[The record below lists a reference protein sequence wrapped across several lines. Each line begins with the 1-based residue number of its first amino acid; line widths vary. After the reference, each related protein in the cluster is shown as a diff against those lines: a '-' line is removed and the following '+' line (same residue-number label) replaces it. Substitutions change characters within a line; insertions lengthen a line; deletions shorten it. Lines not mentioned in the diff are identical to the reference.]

1 MSETDPSENI
11 SFTEE
16 NFDYLIDQDTDSDRI
31 EKELSDIVDHLK
43 EARYDIG
50 SSSFVNL
57 PDDNNIL
64 IQYMHQLDE
73 EIETKGILNREVV
86 DRGEIRGRDIYINIT
101 CSNISEKKSKID
113 SIACDFGF
121 DISEEVEDTITIN
134 KQTDGE
140 YSDGEYPFRY
150 DAVLILLIFGKIF
163 EQNVEPSELI
173 QSVVSIY
180 EEVEGSV
187 KVDHSADESKEG
199 GELTSDSEDSREEEK
214 KKLSSKKNGGHREK
228 GQSIRSITESARGDL
243 DTDILK
249 KIEAD
254 YGLEFFEPDERIQY
268 IGESTWGIRITSDAI
283 DDRLGSANYSVVT
296 DRGIR
301 LVIKSGDDLVDDI
314 VIGYDCIKKIEYN
327 SGITKDSITL
337 HTNEDR
343 TLDVSELNISF
354 QREVSDKQT
363 KEPTI
368 ESPAIKFRLRASVQS
383 GTSVDD
389 IVSYIRDRVNGNK
402 RAKISSSTI
411 STYID
416 KKADERSQQSDE
428 RDKHRSDFIKSQ
440 KNEGRSQGD
449 DNNSKQ
455 SSVSAIA
462 ETARGDLDTTILEE
476 IESNYGFGFLQSE
489 EQIQYIGSS
498 MHGVR
503 INPYDKLNGK
513 IISFIT
519 DRGVRLV
526 LKNNEDSWDDVVIGY
541 DEIKDIEYNNGFRKE
556 SITITTEALSS
567 IGKELKNRWLDA
579 VVGKGSI
586 RSLSIKF
593 RLRSSAHSGSSIEA
607 IVSYMESRIEQ
618 LPLENK
624 YDELVSQVADLDY
637 KEISVPSPDSFDS
650 PEKCEKTYDDLDGLI
665 RKWIVSETKFNEI
678 KKYRSKIIN
687 QIPGYDRET
696 WMRIIPNIDTPKE
709 FDTADDAI
717 SEYRSFQED
726 FEELESAIND
736 ISVIFEH
743 NNLISKY
750 TPERPES
757 EPSTVLE
764 KVTTTVERELNSQRD
779 ISEVR
784 EDLERIANILT
795 LSSRLADGGGDLP
808 IEPFLQEVIEHFQNE
823 GIPESEVLQEWHE
836 IIQKVE
842 TVSTFMDNVDL
853 SHPSIDAEHWE
864 ESLEMALE
872 EQYVNV
878 LSPIADQVEKMESG
892 MWELDDLYQISWQ
905 EFETLIGTLYESFGY
920 ETEVTSDTADM
931 GIDVWATNA
940 DERVAVQAKRY
951 QEGNRVGR
959 ETLQKL
965 ASTLAKGDA
974 DRVIVVTTSEFA
986 RTAKEY
992 SDSFGSEIELIDGEE
1007 LRDQLNNSDIPPIN

>member
-1 MSETDPSENI
+1 MSRSV
-11 SFTEE
+11 S
-16 NFDYLIDQDTDSDRI
+16 S
-31 EKELSDIVDHLK
+31 IV
-43 EARYDIG
+43 
-50 SSSFVNL
+50 
-57 PDDNNIL
+57 
-64 IQYMHQLDE
+64 
-73 EIETKGILNREVV
+73 
-86 DRGEIRGRDIYINIT
+86 
-101 CSNISEKKSKID
+101 
-113 SIACDFGF
+113 
-121 DISEEVEDTITIN
+121 
-134 KQTDGE
+134 
-140 YSDGEYPFRY
+140 
-150 DAVLILLIFGKIF
+150 
-163 EQNVEPSELI
+163 
-173 QSVVSIY
+173 
-180 EEVEGSV
+180 
-187 KVDHSADESKEG
+187 
-199 GELTSDSEDSREEEK
+199 
-214 KKLSSKKNGGHREK
+214 
-228 GQSIRSITESARGDL
+228 ESARGNL
-243 DTDILK
+243 DTDVLK

-254 YGLEFFEPDERIQY
+254 YGLVFLEPDERIQY

-337 HTNEDR
+337 YTNEDR

-476 IESNYGFGFLQSE
+476 IESNYGFGFLESE

-541 DEIKDIEYNNGFRKE
+541 EEIKDIEYNNGFRKE

-618 LPLENK
+618 LPLEIK
-624 YDELVSQVADLDY
+624 YDELVNQVSGLDH
-637 KEISVPSPDSFDS
+637 KEISVPSPQSFDS
-650 PEKCEKTYDDLDGLI
+650 PEKCEEKYDDLEEMVE
-665 RKWIVSETKFNEI
+665 KWSVTESKFNEV
-678 KKYRSKIIN
+678 KESRSKIIDQLPAHN
-687 QIPGYDRET
+687 RET
-696 WMRIIPNIDTPKE
+696 WVRIVPNIDTPKE
-709 FDTADDAI
+709 FDTSDEAI
-717 SEYRSFQED
+717 SEYTSLQED
-726 FEELESAIND
+726 FEELEYVING
-736 ISVIFEH
+736 ISFIFEH
-743 NNLISKY
+743 NSVISEY
-750 TPERPES
+750 VRERPES
-757 EPSTVLE
+757 GPSSVLE
-764 KVTTTVERELNSQRD
+764 KITTTVERELNSQRD
-779 ISEVR
+779 VSEVGK
-784 EDLERIANILT
+784 DLERIGDILAV
-795 LSSRLADGGGDLP
+795 SSRLADEGGDLL
-808 IEPFLQEVIEHFQNE
+808 IEPFLQEVIEHLQEE
-823 GIPESEVLQEWHE
+823 GIPKSEKLQEWYDL
-836 IIQKVE
+836 IQKVE
-842 TVSTFMDNVDL
+842 KISMFMDDVDL

-864 ESLEMALE
+864 KSIETALE
-872 EQYVNV
+872 EQYVNI
-878 LSPIADQVEKMESG
+878 LSPIADQVEQMESG
-892 MWELDDLYQISWQ
+892 MWELGDLHQISWQ

-920 ETEVTSDTADM
+920 ETKVTSDTADM

-940 DERVAVQAKRY
+940 DERVAIQAKRY
-951 QEGNRVGR
+951 QEGNKVGR

-992 SDSFGSEIELIDGEE
+992 SESFGSEIELINGEE